1 MDDPAQGWKLHVSA
15 TVFSALDVLG
25 RAEPV
30 LRRHNAL
37 FKVPRSL
44 RLLNSFNAGLTQF
57 SQVGKFLTVY
67 PRSTDEAIHLAA
79 ELHLATRGLAG
90 PRIPFEERYRR
101 NSLVFYRYGSFGPA
115 AGKIAGTIRD
125 AAGRRRR
132 DERAFAKAIPS
143 WLDDPFPKPRTKS
156 RATAG
161 PIGLDYLPLKV
172 LRQRGRGGVYEAV
185 DFSVSPTRLVIIKE
199 GRRHGEPDRVGQDGY
214 ARLKREGWLLRRLAS
229 ARVPVPQ
236 VLREFSQNGNR
247 YLVLEK
253 VPGKP
258 LLGEKQL
265 QPARYSWRRAARILA
280 LLTPLLSRLHAAG
293 WVWRD
298 CKPSHMLISKGECRL
313 IDFEDA
319 CRLNDRE
326 AMAWGVKN
334 YWPPALRKKHHR
346 PPGTFED
353 DYALGV
359 IAFQFLA
366 GRFPSSS
373 AGERV
378 KIYRRQNCPLPL
390 RHRIELLLTGAAAA
404 EEMPGG

>member
-1 MDDPAQGWKLHVSA
+1 MLS
-15 TVFSALDVLG
+15 

-37 FKVPRSL
+37 FKAPRSL
-44 RLLNSFNAGLTQF
+44 RLLATFNTGVAQF

-67 PRSTDEAIHLAA
+67 PRSTDEAVRLAA
-79 ELHLATRGLAG
+79 GLHLATRGLAG
-90 PRIPFEERYRR
+90 PRIPFEERYRQ

-115 AGKIAGTIRD
+115 AGKVPGTIRD
-125 AAGRRRR
+125 VAGRERR
-132 DERAFAKAIPS
+132 DERAYGKAVPS
-143 WLDDPFPKPRTKS
+143 WLQDPFPKPGTKS

-161 PIGLDYLPLKV
+161 PIGMDYLPHKA

-185 DFSVSPTRLVIIKE
+185 DISVSPTRLVVIKE
-199 GRRHGEPDRVGQDGY
+199 GRRHGETDRLGKDGY
-214 ARLKREGWLLRRLAS
+214 ARLKREGWLLRRLHA
-229 ARVPVPQ
+229 AGVPVPE
-236 VLREFSQNGNR
+236 VLREFRQRGNR

-253 VPGKP
+253 VAGKP
-258 LLGEKQL
+258 LLREGRL

-298 CKPSHMLISKGECRL
+298 CKPSHILISNGACRL

-319 CRLNDRE
+319 SRISDCE
-326 AMAWGVKN
+326 AMAWGVKH
-334 YWPPALRKKHHR
+334 YWPPALRRKDQR

-366 GRFPSSS
+366 GRFPSRS
-373 AGERV
+373 AGERAKV
-378 KIYRRQNCPLPL
+378 YRRHRCPLEL
-390 RHRIELLLTGAAAA
+390 RHRIERLLL
-404 EEMPGG
+404 PGC